1 MGSIYEYPAHRGFI
15 VLYERPP
22 TKRSTTSR
30 LRISRHQT
38 LVSPWTLCV
47 STCLA
52 CSLSRSSAMTSAG
65 IRSGVELTSMII
77 GARDAAS
84 SPKVTQLNIIVR

>member
-1 MGSIYEYPAHRGFI
+1 M
-15 VLYERPP
+15 VLYERPSAKCSHTP
-22 TKRSTTSR
+22 R
-30 LRISRHQT
+30 LHIPAHQT

-84 SPKVTQLNIIVR
+84 SPNVTQLEIMVC